1 MGAEAPSKPSA
12 KPVPWK
18 DTQRRCY
25 TRNTT
30 TRHEGG
36 DMISSIDITGI
47 KYEVGDKVRKYVV
60 DKVGALDRYVPQHAR
75 KSMTADV
82 KLCEVNQAHGN
93 KYEVEVIINV
103 PEKVITAKDT
113 TMNMMA
119 AVDIVEAKLASQLKR
134 YKAALLDKKVSTI
147 A

>member
-1 MGAEAPSKPSA
+1 
-12 KPVPWK
+12 
-18 DTQRRCY
+18 
-25 TRNTT
+25 
-30 TRHEGG
+30 
-36 DMISSIDITGI
+36 MISSIDITGI

-60 DKVGALDRYVPQHAR
+60 DKVGALDKYVPQHAR
-75 KSMTADV
+75 KTMTADV
-82 KLCEVNQAHGN
+82 KLSEVNLAHGN

-134 YKAALLDKKVSTI
+134 YKAALLDKKISTI